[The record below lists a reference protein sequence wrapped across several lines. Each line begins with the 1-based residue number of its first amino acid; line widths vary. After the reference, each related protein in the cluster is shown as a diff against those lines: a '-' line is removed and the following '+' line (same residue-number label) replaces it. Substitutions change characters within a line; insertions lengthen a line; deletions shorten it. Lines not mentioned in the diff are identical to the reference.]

1 MPEVGQLRP
10 SDPSRLGDYE
20 IVGRLGVGAQGV
32 VFLAR
37 TEDREQRAVKLLHP
51 DLAEDTEVRSRFLRE
66 AQVARQVA
74 RFCTAQIVDVD
85 LAGDRPFVVTEYVDG
100 PSLRTLVADEGPL
113 SGGQLERLAIGMA
126 TALVAI
132 HRAGVVHRDFKPA
145 NVLIGPDGPRVI
157 DFGISRALDVSST
170 LSGGRAV
177 GTPAYMSPEQLSG
190 RDADPAMDVFAFG
203 ATLVFAATGAPPFG
217 QDSIPAVMSRIL
229 TGEPDL
235 GGLSGSLRGLAAA
248 CLDKDPARRP
258 NAREALLALLGH
270 DAALVRPENAPG
282 EALAVL
288 AAGGTG
294 AGAVR
299 DTGAAGGT
307 GTAGNTGAGAA
318 EKSVP
323 PKPAERTSSGR
334 RPSRVKAR
342 RAAIAALAALATAG
356 CVIGAFWLATISDRN
371 GTAGAGQGGNAVS
384 PPASVLTSG
393 SGSATAT
400 RSSARPTASPQAK
413 SATPATGRL
422 PPGGGQDD
430 GPTKTA
436 TPPVEPGMLW
446 TERGGVTI
454 SKDQPTYALHVW
466 TEGGPVHWTATT
478 SGPISAP
485 AKGYLPAD
493 GRTDVTITKDAGAP
507 DQGCGQMTITGE
519 KNSRNFTLCWE

>member
-1 MPEVGQLRP
+1 MPEAGQLRP
-10 SDPSRLGDYE
+10 GDPNRLGDYE

-37 TEDREQRAVKLLHP
+37 TEDREQRAIKLLHP

-66 AQVARQVA
+66 AHVARQVA

-113 SGGQLERLAIGMA
+113 SGGQLDRLAIGMA

-132 HRAGVVHRDFKPA
+132 HRAGVVHRDFKPG

-217 QDSIPAVMSRIL
+217 QDSIPAVMSRII
-229 TGEPDL
+229 TREPDL
-235 GGLSGSLRGLAAA
+235 GGLSGPLGSLAAA

-294 AGAVR
+294 AAAIA
-299 DTGAAGGT
+299 AAG
-307 GTAGNTGAGAA
+307 AGAGAA

-323 PKPAERTSSGR
+323 HNPAERTSSGK

-371 GTAGAGQGGNAVS
+371 GSAGAGQGGNAAS
-384 PPASVLTSG
+384 PPASVLTTG

-413 SATPATGRL
+413 TATRAPGQAK
-422 PPGGGQDD
+422 PGGGQDD